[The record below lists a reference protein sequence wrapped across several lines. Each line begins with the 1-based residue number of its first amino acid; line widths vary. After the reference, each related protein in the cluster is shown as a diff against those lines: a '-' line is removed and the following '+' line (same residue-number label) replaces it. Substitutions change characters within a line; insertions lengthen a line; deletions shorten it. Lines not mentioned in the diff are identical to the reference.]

1 MSPKTQRK
9 LNDLVVEQI
18 SSTRV
23 LTEQALLAHPFHKHS
38 AAKVQMVGLSLITG
52 VVFLIV
58 TTSRKTVEK
67 SVLEK
72 EDLFAGALSSW
83 RMRYHTIYE
92 FYYSTFLGT
101 PKSP

>member
-1 MSPKTQRK
+1 MQRGCTLSPKTQHK
-9 LNDLVVEQI
+9 SNDLVVEQLG
-18 SSTRV
+18 STRV

-38 AAKVQMVGLSLITG
+38 AAKVQMVEYSPLTG

-58 TTSRKTVEK
+58 TMIQKTVEK

-92 FYYSTFLGT
+92 FY
-101 PKSP
+101 